1 MKRKREE
8 ADAEAYQ
15 KTVKRA
21 FKFKGGGSLS
31 KKSKKKKKRKKK
43 SASAAEGA
51 DPADFFHAPV
61 EVDAAAAIKK
71 QKEEA
76 ELLQKGKSLL
86 RTDRQPAKSLS
97 KDYMRK
103 GGRTDGNASQRLND
117 RIKKK
122 RSASISPTQS
132 FHVNKS
138 DIMPPQLILVIVTRG
153 SRKARPNRCRYC
165 TCSGKKQST

>member
-15 KTVKRA
+15 KTVKSA

-76 ELLQKGKSLL
+76 KQKRKESSSW
-86 RTDRQPAKSLS
+86 PS
-97 KDYMRK
+97 KIYCF
-103 GGRTDGNASQRLND
+103 
-117 RIKKK
+117 
-122 RSASISPTQS
+122 ASICPPLFIRICIALCAV
-132 FHVNKS
+132 FH
-138 DIMPPQLILVIVTRG
+138 
-153 SRKARPNRCRYC
+153 C
-165 TCSGKKQST
+165 